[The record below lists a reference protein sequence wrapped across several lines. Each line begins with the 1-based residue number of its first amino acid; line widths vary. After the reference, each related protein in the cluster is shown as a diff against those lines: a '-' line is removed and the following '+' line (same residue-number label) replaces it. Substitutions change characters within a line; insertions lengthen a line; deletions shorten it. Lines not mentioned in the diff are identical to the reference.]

1 MEIKQAL
8 LQSEKDE
15 IREFLTSF
23 DLTYRKDVNYTA
35 YIEEN
40 GKIVGT
46 VSLLGC
52 VIMLLAVD
60 KSMQG
65 ENLALKLVDHAITTL
80 RTNGKYGY
88 RAFTKPEYLPLFI
101 DMGFRVLVKTDKFV
115 SLEGGESNIEKKVDG
130 LVNKVV
136 MEHGFIDSD
145 TACMVINGNP
155 FTEGHLSLL
164 EYALSKHRKL
174 MLFVLEEDA
183 SYFSF
188 KERFSLA
195 FIGTRAYSE
204 RVSVLPS
211 TEYIVSKE
219 TFPDYFIKEDNDKT
233 EAFAEYD
240 ALIFKKYFMEKLG
253 IVKRYFGSEES
264 AYMQIYNAKMK
275 EVLGDKA
282 EIVDR
287 FPKNE
292 KVVSAKEVRRLIEE
306 GKTDEAMQFIPTSN
320 KSVMNLILSNKNVKR

>member
-8 LQSEKDE
+8 LQEEKNAVRD
-15 IREFLTSF
+15 FLVGF
-23 DLTYRKDVNYTA
+23 DLTFRNDLDYTV
-35 YIEEN
+35 YIEDKGE
-40 GKIVGT
+40 IVGT

-60 KSMQG
+60 KKMQG
-65 ENLALKLVDHAITTL
+65 ENLALKLVDHAISTL
-80 RTNGKYGY
+80 RSNGKYGY
-88 RAFTKPEYLPLFI
+88 RVFTKPEYLPLFI
-101 DMGFRVLVKTDKFV
+101 DMGFRLLVKTDRFI
-115 SLEGGESNIEKKVDG
+115 SLEGGEANIEKKVDG
-130 LVNKVV
+130 LVTKVI

-164 EYALSKHRKL
+164 EHALSKHRKL

-195 FIGTRAYSE
+195 FIGTRAYAE

-219 TFPDYFIKEDNDKT
+219 TFPDYFIKEENDKT
-233 EAFAEYD
+233 EAYAEYD

-264 AYMQIYNAKMK
+264 AYMQIYNQKMK
-275 EVLGDKA
+275 EVLGDRA
-282 EIVDR
+282 EFVDR
-287 FPKNE
+287 FSKNGR
-292 KVVSAKEVRRLIEE
+292 VISAKEVRKLIEE
-306 GKTDEAMQFIPTSN
+306 GKIDEAMNFIPTSN
-320 KSVMNLILSNKNVKR
+320 RAVM

>member
-1 MEIKQAL
+1 MEIKEAL
-8 LQSEKDE
+8 LQSEKDD
-15 IREFLTSF
+15 IKKFLASF
-23 DLTYRKDVNYTA
+23 DLTYRKDVDYTV
-35 YIEEN
+35 YIEEK
-40 GKIVGT
+40 GEIVGT

-60 KSMQG
+60 KKMQG
-65 ENLALKLVDHAITTL
+65 ENLALKLVDHAISTL
-80 RTNGKYGY
+80 RSKGKYGY
-88 RAFTKPEYLPLFI
+88 RVFTKPEYLPLFI
-101 DMGFRVLVKTDKFV
+101 DMGFRLLVKTDRFI
-115 SLEGGESNIEKKVDG
+115 SLEGGESNIEKRVDG
-130 LVNKVV
+130 LVNKVI

-219 TFPDYFIKEDNDKT
+219 TFPDYFIKEENDKT

-253 IVKRYFGSEES
+253 ISKRYFGSEES

-282 EIVDR
+282 EIIDR
-287 FPKNE
+287 FSKND
-292 KVVSAKEVRRLIEE
+292 KVISAKKFRKLIEE
-306 GKTDEAMQFIPTSN
+306 GKIDEAMNFIPTSN
-320 KSVMNLILSNKNVKR
+320 KTVMKMILSTKNVKR